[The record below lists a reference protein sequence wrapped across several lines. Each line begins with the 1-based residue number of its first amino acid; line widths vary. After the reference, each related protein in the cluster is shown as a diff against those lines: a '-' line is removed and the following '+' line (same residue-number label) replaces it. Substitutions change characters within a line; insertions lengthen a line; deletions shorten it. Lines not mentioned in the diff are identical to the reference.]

1 MKSRGLLQQ
10 VTSRY
15 GTGDSVRMAFFR
27 TLNSVNSDGERRH
40 TLSTF
45 LRSSAPVAKIWCKC
59 WNRSLAYRPTGK
71 KASLLVEMT
80 KHYQE
85 DAALRASFFK
95 AMDTLHSAGE
105 SRRVLSALL
114 ERSWPFL
121 TLLSVLQSAK
131 TISSDGEKAT
141 LLVQM
146 AKDCVGNSEL
156 LATFLEVSNSLGS
169 DGEYRRVLSTV
180 FEDTNFLKKIALQSK
195 NSRPNPVASAPSPR
209 L

>member
-1 MKSRGLLQQ
+1 MH
-10 VTSRY
+10 
-15 GTGDSVRMAFFR
+15 
-27 TLNSVNSDGERRH
+27 SDGERRH

-45 LRSSAPVAKIWCKC
+45 LRNAKPSREDLVQVLESVARISSD
-59 WNRSLAYRPTGK
+59 GE

-114 ERSWPFL
+114 EKKPAVE

-141 LLVQM
+141 LLVEM
-146 AKDCVGNSEL
+146 AKDCVGNPEL

-180 FEDTNFLKKIALQSK
+180 FEDTNFLKKIALQK
-195 NSRPNPVASAPSPR
+195 
-209 L
+209 